1 MPFDKDGDNYL
12 DYDQSEEVL
21 WYYDEDEEY
30 SELVWG
36 FFEYAVHEEGATRDE
51 WIQGATDYY
60 MHVQEVQNQT
70 EQEKSDAAKLADAEQ
85 MAYDL
90 IADADKDGDGR
101 MGV

>member
-51 WIQGATDYY
+51 WI
-60 MHVQEVQNQT
+60 
-70 EQEKSDAAKLADAEQ
+70 
-85 MAYDL
+85 
-90 IADADKDGDGR
+90 
-101 MGV
+101 